1 MSEQAAVTD
10 DDVDLDELTEG
21 LRGFL
26 RSEVVPRN
34 QALDGNGAVSE
45 YGAGGR
51 FRDDVLKA
59 AAEVRQASAEAG
71 FFTVLAPVEVGG
83 AGLGFEALYRVWE
96 TIFEFCGSEY
106 YLGHQ
111 AVSHWSRGPSHLYRH
126 VDQGFRDELLPE
138 LNSGKQ
144 TTCFMMSEPDAGSDI
159 WNMRTTATKVDGGWV
174 LNGMKQWSTNSPY
187 ADWGIVFAVS
197 DREAFRQHSRGLTGF
212 VIDMKTPGLT
222 VDSVIS
228 MFGHSGGDE
237 GIISFTDAFV
247 PDRQLIG
254 EPGEGL
260 AHAMSGVSTG
270 RMYNS
275 GRAVGLARWAVGKAL
290 AYAEERTTFGQR
302 LIENQAISFPL
313 ATAAMEIHAA
323 RVMGLD
329 TARRLDR
336 GENVRREVSMC
347 KAFSTEMAV
356 RAIDHAM
363 QVHGAMGFTNEVHL
377 AQAWQAMRRTCVAD
391 GSSEMMRM
399 QIVKALRRDGIRY

>member
-26 RSEVVPRN
+26 RSEVVPRTK
-34 QALDGNGAVSE
+34 ALDSSGAVSE
-45 YGAGGR
+45 FGAGGR
-51 FRDDVLKA
+51 FRDDVLQA

-138 LNSGKQ
+138 LNSGRR
-144 TTCFMMSEPDAGSDI
+144 TPCFMMSEPDAGSDI

-197 DREAFRQHSRGLTGF
+197 DREAFREHKHGLTGF

-222 VDSVIS
+222 VDSGLSV
-228 MFGHSGGDE
+228 FGP
-237 GIISFTDAFV
+237 A
-247 PDRQLIG
+247 
-254 EPGEGL
+254 
-260 AHAMSGVSTG
+260 
-270 RMYNS
+270 
-275 GRAVGLARWAVGKAL
+275 
-290 AYAEERTTFGQR
+290 
-302 LIENQAISFPL
+302 
-313 ATAAMEIHAA
+313 
-323 RVMGLD
+323 
-329 TARRLDR
+329 
-336 GENVRREVSMC
+336 
-347 KAFSTEMAV
+347 
-356 RAIDHAM
+356 
-363 QVHGAMGFTNEVHL
+363 
-377 AQAWQAMRRTCVAD
+377 
-391 GSSEMMRM
+391 
-399 QIVKALRRDGIRY
+399 

>member
-1 MSEQAAVTD
+1 MSDTATAVD
-10 DDVDLDELTEG
+10 EIDLGDLEEG

-34 QALDGNGAVSE
+34 RALQNAGTSE

-51 FRDDVLKA
+51 FSNEVLNA
-59 AAEVRQASAEAG
+59 YSEVRQASAKAG
-71 FFTVLAPVEVGG
+71 FYTLLAPEEAGG
-83 AGLGFEALYRVWE
+83 AGLGFEALYRVWQ
-96 TIFEFCGSEY
+96 TIFDFCGTDLF
-106 YLGHQ
+106 LGHQ
-111 AVSHWSRGPSHLYRH
+111 AVSHWSRGPSHLYKY
-126 VDQGFRDELLPE
+126 VDQGFRDEILPE
-138 LNSGKQ
+138 LNSGRL
-144 TTCFMMSEPDAGSDI
+144 TTCFMMSEPEAGSDI

-174 LNGMKQWSTNSPY
+174 LNGMKQWSTNAPY
-187 ADWGIVFAVS
+187 ADWGVVFAIS
-197 DREAFRQHSRGLTGF
+197 DREAFQSHKRGMTGF
-212 VIDMKTPGLT
+212 VIDMKAEGVV
-222 VDSVIS
+222 VDSVIA

-247 PDRQLIG
+247 PDRQIIG

-260 AHAMSGVSTG
+260 DHAMSGVSTG

-275 GRAVGLARWAVGKAL
+275 GRAVGLARWAVARAL
-290 AYAEERTTFGQR
+290 AYAEQRTTFGKR
-302 LIENQAISFPL
+302 LIDNQAIAFPL
-313 ATAAMEIHAA
+313 ADAATQIHAA
-323 RVMGLD
+323 YVMGLD

-336 GENVRREVSMC
+336 GEQVRREVSMC
-347 KAFSTEMAV
+347 KMYSTEMAV

-399 QIVKALRRDGIRY
+399 QIVKALRRDGVRF